1 MYSDIG
7 RWMGAISDVHQA
19 DKMAKKPPLLKKL
32 VFSKSVEEE
41 AIDAFAAK
49 KKAEAMEAELKQ
61 WIILTHGLSAW
72 DELIRMQGKIRKQ
85 RQDQI
90 YAQQERQKAII
101 NGVAISV
108 LIVLCVALVSWIGY
122 IIITEGNWRSW

>member
-1 MYSDIG
+1 
-7 RWMGAISDVHQA
+7 
-19 DKMAKKPPLLKKL
+19 
-32 VFSKSVEEE
+32 
-41 AIDAFAAK
+41 
-49 KKAEAMEAELKQ
+49 MEAELKQ

-90 YAQQERQKAII
+90 YAQQERQKTII